1 VNLAYYLH
9 ENILSEVLCVFRIP
23 GYSRTPR
30 ANPPVVLAVNG
41 IHIEFPLETFVLTAS
56 RA

>member
-1 VNLAYYLH
+1 
-9 ENILSEVLCVFRIP
+9 
-23 GYSRTPR
+23 
-30 ANPPVVLAVNG
+30 VVLAVNG